1 MEYNLNFVDSFP
13 SLNKIPQKN
22 NLFLEFN
29 NKEYSMNKLITQQEI
44 ISLKKPLSKLFFK
57 IYFIINSKKLLIGVN
72 SINQE
77 LIKFDS
83 NKNYITWVEF
93 KKRIPD
99 NNNNKDIND
108 INFLFF
114 DCIRLKLKISLIKS
128 LPKTDKRIKKTQ
140 SKIKIG
146 TKTPIIPKKG
156 EAKFKFKNDNDNM
169 DINIENDDNTN
180 LNSYRN
186 FDTNYLLK
194 SKSQEENVKL
204 VNEELENIKVNT
216 NNIIEKYNNL
226 RIKSEESI
234 SHEIK
239 NLLQIENDCILTD
252 NNLIENYSYSTSL
265 GDNNNKNII
274 KSRAENENKKI
285 SDIIKNDNINYELIP
300 KNNLLS
306 LNNYKSLNKK
316 GKNMKLMNESLN
328 DEIDTNKKISS
339 SKNKFKGI
347 SKLIKINNKKYDKKF
362 KQIKNNNINK
372 SNSNNVHSLIKEKIF
387 FNSNT
392 YNNFNKT
399 NIINDENNHLDHLE
413 TNIYNINNNNNKNVY
428 VNNLLISQKTELK
441 ENEII
446 KDEKISIPDEYE
458 EFISM
463 KKDYELLYTPAFIKE
478 IKKDLLDLEFNIAL
492 EKSISLFLLY
502 NNHISLFFKQKKELL
517 TLIKNYM
524 KKIDY
529 INKKSNLLDNM
540 KRKEEAKEKN
550 KLLLDD
556 IDNNINLK
564 RNYLAQKNI
573 FENLI
578 NDKINK
584 KKILKTIIGILLKKN
599 NNLLDNIK
607 QNKKQDKESLKTNS
621 KSNNN
626 KYIIKSPSRSSNK
639 SKIKSPQTTKQKQ
652 KFEFM
657 SEIKSKNSI
666 FANKLMNK
674 KKTSN
679 NDLKKNK
686 SINYLISL
694 ENINERNIDKISN
707 KENKAILYKN
717 NLFYYS
723 TAKNKFYISKYEQGK

>member
-156 EAKFKFKNDNDNM
+156 EAKFKFKNDNDNI
-169 DINIENDDNTN
+169 DINIENDDNNN

-285 SDIIKNDNINYELIP
+285 SDIIKNDNINYEFIP

-306 LNNYKSLNKK
+306 LNNYKSLNKQEQ
-316 GKNMKLMNESLN
+316 NMNQMNDSIN
-328 DEIDTNKKISS
+328 DETNLNKKTSIS
-339 SKNKFKGI
+339 KTKFKGI

-392 YNNFNKT
+392 YNNFYKT

-413 TNIYNINNNNNKNVY
+413 TNIYNLNNNNNKNVY

-607 QNKKQDKESLKTNS
+607 QIKKQDKESLKTNS

>member
-156 EAKFKFKNDNDNM
+156 EAKFKFKNDNDNI
-169 DINIENDDNTN
+169 DINIENDDNNN

-234 SHEIK
+234 SHETK

-285 SDIIKNDNINYELIP
+285 SDIIKNDNINYEFIP

-306 LNNYKSLNKK
+306 LNNYKSLNKQEQ
-316 GKNMKLMNESLN
+316 NMNLMNESLN

-392 YNNFNKT
+392 YNNFYKT

-413 TNIYNINNNNNKNVY
+413 TNIYNLNNNNNKNVY

-517 TLIKNYM
+517 TLIKNYT

-607 QNKKQDKESLKTNS
+607 QIKKQDKESLKTNS

-707 KENKAILYKN
+707 KENKAILFKN

>member
-156 EAKFKFKNDNDNM
+156 EAKFKFKNDNDNI
-169 DINIENDDNTN
+169 DINIENDDNNN

-306 LNNYKSLNKK
+306 LNNYKSLNKQ
-316 GKNMKLMNESLN
+316 GQNMKLMNESLN

-392 YNNFNKT
+392 YNNFYKT

>member
-29 NKEYSMNKLITQQEI
+29 NKEYSLNKLIIQQEI

-285 SDIIKNDNINYELIP
+285 SDIIKNDNVNYEFIP

-306 LNNYKSLNKK
+306 LNNYKSLNKQEQ
-316 GKNMKLMNESLN
+316 NINLMNESLN

-362 KQIKNNNINK
+362 NQIKNNNINK

-392 YNNFNKT
+392 YNNFYKT

-428 VNNLLISQKTELK
+428 ANNLLISQKTELK

-502 NNHISLFFKQKKELL
+502 NNHISLFFKQKKEQL
-517 TLIKNYM
+517 TLVKNYM

-529 INKKSNLLDNM
+529 INKKSNLLDNI
-540 KRKEEAKEKN
+540 KRKDEIKEKN

-607 QNKKQDKESLKTNS
+607 QNKKQEKESLKTNS
-621 KSNNN
+621 KTNNN
-626 KYIIKSPSRSSNK
+626 RYIIKSPSRSTNK
-639 SKIKSPQTTKQKQ
+639 SKIKSPQTTKKKQ

-707 KENKAILYKN
+707 KENKAIIYKN

>member
-156 EAKFKFKNDNDNM
+156 EAKFKFKNDNDNI
-169 DINIENDDNTN
+169 DINIENDDNNN

-285 SDIIKNDNINYELIP
+285 SDIIKNDNINYEFIP

-306 LNNYKSLNKK
+306 LNNYKSLNKQEQ
-316 GKNMKLMNESLN
+316 NMNLMNESLN

-347 SKLIKINNKKYDKKF
+347 SKLIKINNKK
-362 KQIKNNNINK
+362 
-372 SNSNNVHSLIKEKIF
+372 
-387 FNSNT
+387 
-392 YNNFNKT
+392 
-399 NIINDENNHLDHLE
+399 
-413 TNIYNINNNNNKNVY
+413 
-428 VNNLLISQKTELK
+428 
-441 ENEII
+441 
-446 KDEKISIPDEYE
+446 
-458 EFISM
+458 
-463 KKDYELLYTPAFIKE
+463 
-478 IKKDLLDLEFNIAL
+478 
-492 EKSISLFLLY
+492 
-502 NNHISLFFKQKKELL
+502 
-517 TLIKNYM
+517 
-524 KKIDY
+524 
-529 INKKSNLLDNM
+529 
-540 KRKEEAKEKN
+540 
-550 KLLLDD
+550 
-556 IDNNINLK
+556 
-564 RNYLAQKNI
+564 
-573 FENLI
+573 
-578 NDKINK
+578 
-584 KKILKTIIGILLKKN
+584 
-599 NNLLDNIK
+599 
-607 QNKKQDKESLKTNS
+607 
-621 KSNNN
+621 
-626 KYIIKSPSRSSNK
+626 
-639 SKIKSPQTTKQKQ
+639 
-652 KFEFM
+652 
-657 SEIKSKNSI
+657 
-666 FANKLMNK
+666 
-674 KKTSN
+674 
-679 NDLKKNK
+679 
-686 SINYLISL
+686 
-694 ENINERNIDKISN
+694 
-707 KENKAILYKN
+707 
-717 NLFYYS
+717 
-723 TAKNKFYISKYEQGK
+723 

>member
-156 EAKFKFKNDNDNM
+156 EAKFKFKNDNDNI
-169 DINIENDDNTN
+169 DINIENDDNNN

-274 KSRAENENKKI
+274 KSRAENENKKN
-285 SDIIKNDNINYELIP
+285 SDIIKNDNINYEFIP

-306 LNNYKSLNKK
+306 LNNYKSLNKQEQ
-316 GKNMKLMNESLN
+316 NMNLMNESLN

-392 YNNFNKT
+392 YNNFYKT

-413 TNIYNINNNNNKNVY
+413 TNIYNLNNNNNKNVY

-517 TLIKNYM
+517 TLIKNYT